1 MCQLLSAFLNL
12 IEKGQ
17 RHNYTEGRVEFLNVI
32 YAHIIYIQ
40 ITCKVINVEDPVVA

>member
-17 RHNYTEGRVEFLNVI
+17 RHNYTEVRVEFLNVI
-32 YAHIIYIQ
+32 YAHIIYT
-40 ITCKVINVEDPVVA
+40 ITCKVINVEDPVVV